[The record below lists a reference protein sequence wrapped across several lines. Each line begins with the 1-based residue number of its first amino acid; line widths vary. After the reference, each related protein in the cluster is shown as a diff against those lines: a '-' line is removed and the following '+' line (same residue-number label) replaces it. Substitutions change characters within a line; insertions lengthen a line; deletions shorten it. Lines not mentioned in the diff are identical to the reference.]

1 MISRQHRFH
10 GHTSLNFVYRRGA
23 TVRNQQISLRYV
35 RNGRLPAFRAAVIVS
50 RKVHKSAVRR
60 NRIRRRIYEQVRA
73 HAPEI
78 TVPVDLVFTVFSER
92 LADMPAAQLAELIA
106 GLLVRADAVVP
117 GAHPLPAADHDIVTM
132 NRGRA

>member
-35 RNGRLPAFRAAVIVS
+35 RNSRITAFRVAVIVS

-73 HAPEI
+73 CAPAI
-78 TVPVDLVFTVFSER
+78 TAPVDLVFTVFSEQ
-92 LADMPAAQLAELIA
+92 LADMPAPQLAEVVA
-106 GLLVRADAVVP
+106 ALLVKAGVMA
-117 GAHPLPAADHDIVTM
+117 PAAPPGSHDIVTM
-132 NRGRA
+132 NREHA